1 MPDYLIRRGHCTNSA
16 CSERYDAMVANIPAG
31 DVGYHP
37 WRNLGISELEYCR
50 RRCIEA
56 RKEAYALAQ
65 ALEFIRDCE
74 DDGEEMGPLVT
85 VAFLKEQA
93 RAALERTPL

>member
-1 MPDYLIRRGHCTNSA
+1 MDYPDRVDRDDITEPPEYA
-16 CSERYDAMVANIPAG
+16 
-31 DVGYHP
+31 P
-37 WRNLGISELEYCR
+37 WRLMGISEREYWR
-50 RRCIEA
+50 QLYLEA

-85 VAFLKEQA
+85 VSFLKEQA